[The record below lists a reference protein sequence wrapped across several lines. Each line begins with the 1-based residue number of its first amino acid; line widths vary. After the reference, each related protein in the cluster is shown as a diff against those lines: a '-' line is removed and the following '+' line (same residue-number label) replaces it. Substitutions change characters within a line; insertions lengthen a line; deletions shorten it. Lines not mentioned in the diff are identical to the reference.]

1 MGRLVT
7 VSFCGRKT
15 YVTLSESSLMGRN
28 SSIQSVPT
36 AFNIFCADATQDK
49 ELCYYFL
56 EHKGNAFTEYHIFMY
71 RLMVTAGIRF
81 LNVEEHFGQGILP
94 FHNVDELI
102 EAKRILR
109 QSKTGNNSS
118 FVTRSARGVQV
129 YAKVYGASKYE
140 STLLAYATSCI
151 SPNPVDL
158 YNICEQNLQ
167 TLPKSSLKTL
177 EALNI
182 RVHNTNLFFDA
193 NHQGELQNEDLRASA
208 YIYNLL
214 KRLGDKKCALCDC
227 CVPEIIQYKGHTF
240 GACLVLK
247 VPISSRKQ
255 SLWRRPMG
263 VMVSGYAR
271 TTISYLTR
279 TFSLSQIQER

>member
-1 MGRLVT
+1 MWKSISGRGFFHFT
-7 VSFCGRKT
+7 
-15 YVTLSESSLMGRN
+15 TLMSS
-28 SSIQSVPT
+28 SKPSVFYANPRQ
-36 AFNIFCADATQDK
+36 AI
-49 ELCYYFL
+49 
-56 EHKGNAFTEYHIFMY
+56 
-71 RLMVTAGIRF
+71 
-81 LNVEEHFGQGILP
+81 
-94 FHNVDELI
+94 
-102 EAKRILR
+102 ILR
-109 QSKTGNNSS
+109 LSHGARVESK
-118 FVTRSARGVQV
+118 FMQRYMEQV
-129 YAKVYGASKYE
+129 KYE

-227 CVPEIIQYKGHTF
+227 CVPEIIQGAHIWSVSSIKSSNLQPKAKFMAATNGSNGLWLCQNHHKLFDANLLFITDTGEVKASQDLTDDGLRYVKSITRNTF
-240 GACLVLK
+240 IDKVLMNEDFRQYLHFRNNRLELTK
-247 VPISSRKQ
+247 CVDISSA
-255 SLWRRPMG
+255 LAG
-263 VMVSGYAR
+263 V
-271 TTISYLTR
+271 TEL
-279 TFSLSQIQER
+279 